1 MRKSLSSLSFN
12 RVAKISE
19 PESHASHEKKWS
31 LWNQLWMHEKC
42 FLCSSEV
49 LLMEC
54 CLELRST
61 DRLSLIICSWVK
73 RSSYITGSL
82 LTRVKHLPYALLVK
96 CCLLM
101 LRLRN
106 FFYGLGLSAFWVSFR
121 LFLFLLLDFA
131 LKRSSG
137 RDACAT
143 VERI

>member
-1 MRKSLSSLSFN
+1 
-12 RVAKISE
+12 
-19 PESHASHEKKWS
+19 
-31 LWNQLWMHEKC
+31 
-42 FLCSSEV
+42 
-49 LLMEC
+49 MEC

-96 CCLLM
+96 RCLLM